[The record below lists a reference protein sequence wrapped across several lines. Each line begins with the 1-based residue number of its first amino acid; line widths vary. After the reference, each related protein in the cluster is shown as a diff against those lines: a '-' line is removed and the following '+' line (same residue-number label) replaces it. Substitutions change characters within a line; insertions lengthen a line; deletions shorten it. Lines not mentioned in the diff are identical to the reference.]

1 MGSQAAKTNGSRNL
15 AGIADPPVDSL
26 IETIIAAKTR
36 EEITIA
42 ARALDRVL
50 RAGRYWIPAW
60 FTGEHFLAYWDMF
73 ERPGPIPARWFA
85 HGCRH
90 GDWWRDA
97 AKAQRIGR

>member
-1 MGSQAAKTNGSRNL
+1 
-15 AGIADPPVDSL
+15 VDSL

-73 ERPGPIPARWFA
+73 ERPGPIPALGGSPTA
-85 HGCRH
+85 VAMAT
-90 GDWWRDA
+90 WWRDA